1 MPISEVISAFRALAT
16 ATGLPLLI
24 VYLGFAI
31 LVIVFY
37 IYGIRMPLAV
47 LRIRKEIIAMN
58 RKIGQPDEPPE
69 KEPGKGKF
77 PYKWK

>member
-1 MPISEVISAFRALAT
+1 MSISEVISAFKALAT

-24 VYLGFAI
+24 VLFGFAI

-47 LRIRKEIIAMN
+47 LRIRKEIIDMN
-58 RKIGQPDEPPE
+58 RKIGQPDESQE
-69 KEPGKGKF
+69 KEPEKSKHY
-77 PYKWK
+77 YKWR